1 MKIAAD
7 FKQRALAHSES
18 LPWLTSPMQGVER
31 RMLERVGNE
40 VARATSIVKYA
51 PKSSFSPHVHTG
63 GEEFIVLEGVFQDEH
78 GDFSAGTYVRN
89 PPQSS
94 HQPGSDEGCIIFVK
108 LWQFQ
113 PNDRTHIN
121 IQMDN
126 AAPQADENMP
136 GVAVAS
142 LFKDDYEE
150 VSVLHLDPN
159 TVYQQSVANGAELF
173 VLQGSVLENTDRLK
187 KHSWLRLPIGSTI
200 KAQAGSEGAK
210 IWMKTGHLSDVNNQI
225 DRLHTA

>member
-7 FKQRALAHSES
+7 FKQRALVHSES
-18 LPWLTSPMQGVER
+18 LPWLTSPMRGVER

-78 GDFSAGTYVRN
+78 GDFPAGTYVRN

-150 VSVLHLDPN
+150 VSVLYLDPN

>member
-1 MKIAAD
+1 
-7 FKQRALAHSES
+7 
-18 LPWLTSPMQGVER
+18 VER

>member
-1 MKIAAD
+1 
-7 FKQRALAHSES
+7 
-18 LPWLTSPMQGVER
+18 
-31 RMLERVGNE
+31 
-40 VARATSIVKYA
+40 
-51 PKSSFSPHVHTG
+51 G

-78 GDFSAGTYVRN
+78 GDFPAGTYVRN

-94 HQPGSDEGCIIFVK
+94 HQPGSDAGCIIFVK

-113 PNDRTHIN
+113 PSDRTHIN

-126 AAPQADENMP
+126 TAPQADENMP

-142 LFKDDYEE
+142 LFKDEYEE
-150 VSVLHLDPN
+150 VSVLHLAPN

-173 VLQGSVLENTDRLK
+173 VLQGSVLENTDQLK

-200 KAQAGSEGAK
+200 KAQAGSVGAK
-210 IWMKTGHLSDVNNQI
+210 IWMKTGHLSDVNDQI

>member
-7 FKQRALAHSES
+7 FKQRELVHSES
-18 LPWLTSPMQGVER
+18 LPWLKSPMQGVER
-31 RMLERVGNE
+31 RLLERVGDE

-78 GDFSAGTYVRN
+78 GDFPAGSYVRN
-89 PPQSS
+89 PPQSN

-126 AAPQADENMP
+126 AVSQADVNMP
-136 GVAVAS
+136 GISVAP

-150 VSVLHLDPN
+150 VSVLHLAPN
-159 TVYQQSVANGAELF
+159 TAYQQNVVHGAELF
-173 VLQGSVLENTDRLK
+173 VLQGSVVENNDLLR
-187 KHSWLRLPIGSTI
+187 KHSWLRLPVASTI
-200 KAQAGSEGAK
+200 NAQAGSEGAK
-210 IWMKTGHLSDVNNQI
+210 IWIKTGHLSDVNNQI
-225 DRLHTA
+225 ERLQTA